1 MPHFCVHRPHH
12 QLYSLLF
19 VSVGVGQPG
28 AHSYPS
34 TIVMEKAT
42 TAGQQDEWSALFYL
56 ITKEGTGKLS
66 GNGVVENIVSF
77 ISSSTEVLLFA
88 SAFPL
93 LSKRLVHAYENA
105 ASFNGGWEIIIGS
118 PPIIADYEDDMSIET
133 HAYDAY
139 DDTSDVDSI
148 PPPPPASDTSAS
160 LLALRMNDRIIYHML
175 ESLSR
180 YMNEPLKL
188 LSIRDCVHVDGS
200 GLKPLRYFDFTQVEY
215 VNLGSLTTRHHN
227 GLASMVMSLLIDI
240 IPASETLKYLELP
253 DGWLGVF
260 PQQFHCV
267 GDCCSERRLWTCARE
282 WCHRCGSGPY
292 CESSNSLV
300 VCKKTGE
307 KFCKGICA
315 RGDGAGDPRWDDDNV
330 AGCPLQ
336 SCDKWHCLCGCNDWR
351 TTQCIGCNSVF
362 HCCLKKCNNCWYYVC
377 KYCYE
382 DTHYNG
388 VCSGECELCDYQYHT
403 SEIEYCR
410 YCNKHICR
418 DCDAGHREEC
428 LAEFNERNDA
438 MRD

>member
-1 MPHFCVHRPHH
+1 
-12 QLYSLLF
+12 
-19 VSVGVGQPG
+19 VGVGQP
-28 AHSYPS
+28 ATAPSYLS
-34 TIVMEKAT
+34 TIAMEKAT
-42 TAGQQDEWSALFYL
+42 TAGQQDERSVLFYL
-56 ITKEGTGKLS
+56 TTKKGAGKLS
-66 GNGVVENIVSF
+66 GAGVVENIVSF
-77 ISSSTEVLLFA
+77 MSSSTEVLLSA
-88 SAFPL
+88 GAFPL
-93 LSKRLVHAYENA
+93 LSKRLVHAHENS

-118 PPIIADYEDDMSIET
+118 PIIADYEDDMSIET

-148 PPPPPASDTSAS
+148 PPTPTPPPSDTSAAR
-160 LLALRMNDRIIYHML
+160 LASRINDRIIYRML
-175 ESLSR
+175 VSLSR
-180 YMNEPLKL
+180 CINKPLKL

-200 GLKPLRYFDFTQVEY
+200 GLKPLRYLDFTQVEY
-215 VNLGSLTTRHHN
+215 VNLKSLTTRHHG
-227 GLASMVMSLLIDI
+227 GLASTVMSILIDI
-240 IPASETLKYLELP
+240 LPACVKLKYLELP

-260 PQQFHCV
+260 PRQFDCV
-267 GDCCSERRLWTCARE
+267 GDCCSEQRLRTCARE

-300 VCKKTGE
+300 ECKKTGE

-315 RGDGAGDPRWDDDNV
+315 RGDSGGDPRWDDENA
-330 AGCPLQ
+330 AGCPIQ

-362 HCCLKKCNNCWYYVC
+362 HCCLKKCDNCQYYVC

-382 DTHYNG
+382 DSHYNA
-388 VCSGECELCDYQYHT
+388 VCSGECEICDYQYHT

-428 LAEFNERNDA
+428 LAEFNERNDV